1 MEGAGADPDQ
11 VGSLRGK
18 EANVDRKKLFAL
30 IGACLAL
37 AAILWLTP
45 TVKGLSAH
53 GKASLGVA
61 VFAIIVWVTQALEDA
76 ISGLVIVFL
85 LAALNATSLADAFA
99 GYSNTALWLIVIGFI
114 MAGCMEKS
122 GLSKRVA
129 LTLVNLA
136 GGSAVRIY
144 WAVALV
150 MAVMT
155 FLVPS
160 ITARTL
166 LMLPIIL
173 GIGQAFKAEQGKSN
187 IMKALMFIVAMS
199 GTMMSLG
206 VLTAHVGNPI
216 TAGLIQAATKQ
227 TVTWSHWFRVGGL
240 PAFSLAFIS
249 VYVLRLMWPPE
260 IRTLGTGQDYIRQE
274 LAAMGPFT
282 RAERYT
288 MVVFFLTLVL
298 WATDSFHKVNVVIIG
313 LASVIVL
320 LWPARG
326 IMGWK
331 EAQAKVPWNV
341 FVLYGAGLSMGTALA
356 TSGAAKWMA
365 GTLLGPLMGMSHVLQ
380 IIIIIWLITALQV
393 LFTGGGPKTTA
404 LTPIII
410 AHAVAIGADPMAF
423 ALILGMNM
431 QHQYLLPVTNMPNAV
446 AIGSGHITSREM
458 MKTGAVMS
466 VLAAAYMTVM
476 ALTYWTWMGLTR

>member
-1 MEGAGADPDQ
+1 VE
-11 VGSLRGK
+11 
-18 EANVDRKKLFAL
+18 RKKLFAL
-30 IGACLAL
+30 IVAFLAL
-37 AAILWLTP
+37 GAIMWLTP
-45 TVKGLSAH
+45 PVKGLTAP
-53 GKASLGVA
+53 GKAALGVA

-76 ISGLVIVFL
+76 HSGLIIVFL
-85 LAALNATSLADAFA
+85 LAALKATPLAAAFN
-99 GYSNTALWLIVIGFI
+99 GYANTALWLIVIGFI

-122 GLSKRVA
+122 GFSKRIA
-129 LTLVNLA
+129 LTLVNMA
-136 GGSAVRIY
+136 GGSAIRIY

-150 MAVMT
+150 MAVLT

-216 TAGLIQAATKQ
+216 TAGLIEAATHKS
-227 TVTWSHWFRVGGL
+227 VSWSHWFKVGGF
-240 PAFSLAFIS
+240 PAFALAFIS
-249 VYVLRLMWPPE
+249 VYILSFMFPPE
-260 IRTLGTGQDYIRQE
+260 TKTLGDGQNYIKSE
-274 LAAMGPFT
+274 LQAMGPFS
-282 RAERYT
+282 RPEQYT
-288 MVVFFLTLVL
+288 LVVFLLTLVL
-298 WATDSFHKVNVVIIG
+298 WATDSFHGINVVIVG
-313 LASVIVL
+313 MASVIVL
-320 LWPARG
+320 LWPNKG
-326 IMGWK
+326 IMPWK
-331 EAQAKVPWNV
+331 EAQTRVPWNV
-341 FVLYGAGLSMGTALA
+341 FVLYGAGLSMGAALA
-356 TSGAAKWMA
+356 SSGAAKWMA
-365 GTLLGPLMGMSHVLQ
+365 GTMLGPIMGLSHVVQ

-393 LFTGGGPKTTA
+393 FFTGGGPKTTA

-446 AIGSGHITSREM
+446 AMGSGHITAKEM

-466 VLAAAYMTVM
+466 VLAAVFMTVI
-476 ALTYWTWMGLTR
+476 ALTYWSWLGLTR